1 MRWPLWVWPFDDLGN
16 SIGTKLKN
24 MFSSAFEQ
32 AMQAVWDASLMI
44 LREAFKLADRFSVF
58 VVDPTTEPISIL
70 WPMMLWLSGVIAL
83 GLFFW
88 QLAMTSLRGGS
99 GFLRLVGGPVQ
110 YGIALAVTTGMVGVF
125 LAAADGV
132 TNGILE
138 YGLQASN
145 FQDALEHTSFADGAV
160 DSVKAN
166 VLGLCAVFGIIPTGV
181 GYVLEMLFREAA
193 IYILVATIPITA
205 AGLLADVTKNWYWK
219 ALRWMLASILMKP
232 VLALTLVLGVSIAG
246 GSKGLSGLLAGTGV
260 LMISL
265 AAPFAVFKLF
275 AFVDPGSDAGV
286 ALRTNVGMASYG
298 NGNPALQGIQKLTSP
313 GDNAGSTSGGG
324 AGQLS
329 EAGGGGGGA
338 QEAANTLRFDHAM
351 ADYAEGEGAS
361 YGIGGD
367 TSGGS
372 ESTTGGGAS
381 ATGASAETSGAGSHS
396 ESGSDSSSSAAT
408 STSSPPPAA
417 NRGQVTASD
426 GIGPQHTSSAGSSTA
441 AETAPSGEEEPPP
454 QPPEHGGG
462 PDGGDDDP
470 GGGTPRG
477 GNGPR
482 GGGPRG
488 GGGGSGS
495 SGSGGGGAG
504 GAAATDEA
512 ADAAVIT

>member
-1 MRWPLWVWPFDDLGN
+1 MLWPLWVWPFDDLGN

-88 QLAMTSLRGGS
+88 QVTMTGLRGGS

-145 FQDALEHTSFADGAV
+145 FQDALEHTSFTDGAV

-265 AAPFAVFKLF
+265 VAPFAVFKLF
-275 AFVDPGSDAGV
+275 AFVDPSSDAGV
-286 ALRTNVGMASYG
+286 ALRTNVGMDSYG

-313 GDNAGSTSGGG
+313 SDNAGSTSGGG
-324 AGQLS
+324 GGQPSAAGD
-329 EAGGGGGGA
+329 GGGGA
-338 QEAANTLRFDHAM
+338 QEAANTLRFDQAA
-351 ADYAEGEGAS
+351 ADYADDEGSTYGIGEGAS
-361 YGIGGD
+361 GD
-367 TSGGS
+367 SGGS
-372 ESTTGGGAS
+372 AAS
-381 ATGASAETSGAGSHS
+381 ATSETSASTGSAS
-396 ESGSDSSSSAAT
+396 ESGSDSASSGAT
-408 STSSPPPAA
+408 STASPPPAA
-417 NRGQVTASD
+417 NRGQVTSSD
-426 GIGPQHTSSAGSSTA
+426 GIGPQHTSSAGSTTT
-441 AETAPSGEEEPPP
+441 AETTPSDDTGGGQEPPP

-462 PDGGDDDP
+462 SDGGDDDP
-470 GGGTPRG
+470 GGGTSRG

-488 GGGGSGS
+488 GGGGPGS
-495 SGSGGGGAG
+495 SGGGAG